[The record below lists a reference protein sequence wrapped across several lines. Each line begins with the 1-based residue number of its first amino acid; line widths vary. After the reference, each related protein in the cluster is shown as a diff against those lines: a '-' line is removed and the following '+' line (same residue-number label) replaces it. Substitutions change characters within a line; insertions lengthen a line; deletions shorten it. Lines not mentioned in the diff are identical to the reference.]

1 MKYWTEYEPP
11 TAITVGKKLLY
22 DDNIYTFDIETS
34 SFLILDNNIINSVD
48 YLKLTKE
55 ERARAIPYSTM
66 YIWQFSV
73 NEEVYFGRKW
83 GELKDFLQKLNN
95 DIETRKII
103 YIHNASFEFQFLKS
117 HFNFKNVM
125 ARKSHKVIKAEFAD
139 YNAEIRCTY
148 MMSNCALEYLPKLY
162 NLTRKKK
169 VGYLDYTKFRTS
181 DTELSLDELL
191 YSEHDCLVVYDYI
204 LHEKEQY
211 QYCYNIPLTST
222 GHVRREFKV
231 LVRSDLSYKKQVR
244 KAVNQDPHVYN
255 LLLSCFMGG
264 YTHGNWTL
272 IDDVHKEVDSVDFTS
287 SYPYCLV
294 AFKYPSTIFKPCK
307 IKKREDLLSNLAYIL
322 VVKFSNIESKYF
334 NTILSQSKC
343 ITCEGVDYDNGR
355 ILRADSVTV
364 CLTDIDFNLICDWYE
379 YDSIEII
386 ESYFSAYK
394 YLPIQYVDFILDKYV
409 DKTKYKGIPEEIIK
423 YTKSKNLF
431 NALYG
436 MAVTNNIRDKVLYDN
451 EKGWEEIPL
460 TNEEIEESLYDE
472 YKNGFLSFAYGVW
485 CTAYARNNLLRNVM
499 KLDKYVIY
507 CDTDSLKL
515 LQGYDKTVIEKY
527 NESVLK
533 RLQYVAYERSI
544 DYDKFS
550 PKDRKGIPHP
560 LGVFDFDGHYSE
572 FITQGAKKYAYR
584 QYESKYAFR
593 KNYSFKAE
601 NELHITVSGVPKSGA
616 KCLKNDINNFKD
628 SLIFDYETTKKNLLL
643 YTENQELVYLT
654 DYQGHK
660 TEIQDKSG
668 CCILPTTYVLGKS
681 EVYAHS
687 MLDDSSQRAIY
698 KE

>member
-1 MKYWTEYEPP
+1 MKHWTEYEPP
-11 TAITVGKKLLY
+11 ITKPVGSKLIY
-22 DDNIYTFDIETS
+22 DDNIYTFDIETT
-34 SFLILDNNIINSVD
+34 SFLILDNNIINSLD

-55 ERARAIPYSTM
+55 ERTRAIPYSTM
-66 YIWQFSV
+66 YIWQFSI
-73 NEEVYFGRKW
+73 NEEVYYGRKW
-83 GELKDFLQKLNN
+83 SEFKQFLSVLDN
-95 DIETRKII
+95 DVDTRKII
-103 YIHNASFEFQFLKS
+103 YIHNASYEFQFMKS
-117 HFNFKNVM
+117 QFKFKKVL
-125 ARKSHKVIKAEFAD
+125 ARKAHRVMKSEFED
-139 YNAEIRCTY
+139 FNAEIRCTY

-181 DTELSLDELL
+181 DTELSIDELL
-191 YSEHDCLVVYDYI
+191 YSEYDCLVVYDYI

-222 GHVRREFKV
+222 GHVRREFKE
-231 LVRSDLSYKKQVR
+231 LVRSDIAYKKQVR

-272 IDDVHKEVDSVDFTS
+272 IDEVHKEVDSEDFTS

-294 AFKYPSTIFKPCK
+294 AFKYPATAFKSCK

-322 VVKFSNIESKYF
+322 VVKFTNIESKYF

-343 ITCEGVDYDNGR
+343 ISCEGVDYDNGR

-364 CLTDIDFNLICDWYE
+364 CLTDIDFNLICDWYDYE
-379 YDSIEII
+379 NVEII
-386 ESYFSAYK
+386 ESFFSVYK

-431 NALYG
+431 NSLYG
-436 MAVTNNIRDKVLYDN
+436 MAVTNNIRDNVLYDN

-460 TNEEIEESLYDE
+460 TNEEIEDCLYDE
-472 YKNGFLSFAYGVW
+472 FKNGFLSFAYGVW

-499 KLDKYVIY
+499 QLDKYVIY

-515 LQGYDKTVIEKY
+515 LQGYDVSVIEKY
-527 NESVLK
+527 NDSVLK
-533 RLQYVAYERSI
+533 RLQYVAMERNI
-544 DYDKFS
+544 DYEKFS
-550 PKDRKGIPHP
+550 PKDSKGKPHP

-584 QYESKYAFR
+584 QYESKYAF
-593 KNYSFKAE
+593 KENYCFRAE

-628 SLIFDYETTKKNLLL
+628 SLVFDYETTKKNLLL

-660 TEIQDKSG
+660 TQIQDKSG